1 MRRFVRPHSGR
12 TGEGERGREKL
23 KARRAASPRRNEG
36 VTGNENP
43 GCLSSSSSSS
53 SSEIEY
59 DDEDEPSRQL
69 EVMDEEKG
77 VDARYQGQR
86 EASVWVCGCVGVWV
100 RAAPFSFQLFSFS
113 LQRGRRRYPLRAFP
127 VPLRAA
133 PFSFQ
138 LFSFSLQRGR
148 RRYPLRAFPVP
159 LRAAPFSFQLFS
171 ISAFLFSLGLHVA

>member
-23 KARRAASPRRNEG
+23 KARRAASPRRNKG

-53 SSEIEY
+53 EIEY
-59 DDEDEPSRQL
+59 DDEPLRQL

-77 VDARYQGQR
+77 VDARDQGQR
-86 EASVWVCGCVGVWV
+86 AASVWVCECAKRGRATASPPRRRPMIKSKWCR
-100 RAAPFSFQLFSFS
+100 RAAGRAFALSLGHSPFSF
-113 LQRGRRRYPLRAFP
+113 G
-127 VPLRAA
+127 AA
-133 PFSFQ
+133 GTPSP
-138 LFSFSLQRGR
+138 
-148 RRYPLRAFPVP
+148 YPLRAFPVP